1 MIEEVRTLLLAGVGA
16 IDLGD
21 EKVRQIAGDLV
32 RRGELV
38 AGDARALADAYAARR
53 QARRERDVALVR
65 ALIAEELAR
74 LNVASQADVV
84 AIADRVG
91 ALEQGWAALRPD
103 RVTGP

>member
-1 MIEEVRTLLLAGVGA
+1 MIDEVRTLLLAGVGA

-21 EKVRQIAGDLV
+21 EKVRQIAGELV

-38 AGDARALADAYAARR
+38 AGEARALADAYAARR

-91 ALEQGWAALRPD
+91 ALEQSVQAPGAE
-103 RVTGP
+103 RVIGQ